1 VKLNRRTVGLAI
13 VAAVVVAAAVAAT
26 FVGHKSSGESRQ
38 RKAVSDYI
46 DTVNLIQNQMHIQLT
61 RVSFAYRD
69 LATHS
74 GRRKLAPRELGAA
87 ATTLTR
93 LDRRLVATP
102 APPEAK
108 KLRALLVRLVAQ
120 QASLTREVQQLATF
134 TPRFS
139 VFLDRL
145 RTAST
150 RFDTAMRSIPKP
162 TLKTVRGTKAQAAAA
177 VREYRAQQ
185 DAAAAAQAR
194 AIDTY
199 VAGVTELV
207 TGLRKLTAPA
217 VVAPA
222 YDAEVRALHDV
233 AAAGKRLSAELR
245 TADRTHAAD
254 RIRTFTLAGR
264 EAGTLAVQRAQ
275 IAAIRAYNRRSHA
288 IGTSSSAVQAEL
300 TRLSRE
306 LP

>member
-1 VKLNRRTVGLAI
+1 VKLNRRTVALGI
-13 VAAVVVAAAVAAT
+13 AAVAVVAAAVAAS

-69 LATHS
+69 LAAHS
-74 GRRKLAPRELGAA
+74 GRRKLAPSELGAA
-87 ATTLTR
+87 ATALTR

-108 KLRALLVRLVAQ
+108 RLRALLVRLVAQ
-120 QASLTREVQQLATF
+120 QASLTREVRQLARF

-139 VFLDRL
+139 IFLDRL
-145 RTAST
+145 RTTSA
-150 RFDTAMRSIPKP
+150 RFDSAMRSIPKP
-162 TLKTVRGTKAQAAAA
+162 TLKKVRGTKAQAAAA
-177 VREYRAQQ
+177 AREYRAQQ

-199 VAGVTELV
+199 VASV
-207 TGLRKLTAPA
+207 TGLLTGLRTLTAPL

-222 YDAEVRALHDV
+222 YDAEVHALHDV
-233 AAAGKRLSAELR
+233 AVAGGRLSAELR
-245 TADRTHAAD
+245 TANRVHAAD

-275 IAAIRAYNRRSHA
+275 IAAIRAYNRRSRA
-288 IGTSSSAVQAEL
+288 VGTSSSAVQAEL